1 MSPSSRSTVLVVE
14 DDPPL
19 RELYRSALRAAGYPV
34 IAVEDGEDALR
45 QIELTLPAAIVLDLG
60 LPRLGGRDVHEEL
73 KAHSET
79 QDIPIIV
86 VTGTDTSDLD
96 AKAYACVLRKPVTID
111 ALLAA
116 VEKCIR
122 RAGGAPVALF

>member
-1 MSPSSRSTVLVVE
+1 VE
-14 DDPPL
+14 DDPQL

-45 QIELTLPAAIVLDLG
+45 QIELTTPAAIVLDLG
-60 LPRLGGRDVHEEL
+60 LPRLAGRDVHQEL
-73 KAHSET
+73 KAHSDT

-96 AKAYACVLRKPVTID
+96 AKAFACVLRKPVTID
-111 ALLAA
+111 ELISA

-122 RAGGAPVALF
+122 RAGGAPMALS